1 MKIRIR
7 YTTQLRMALDVDS
20 EEADVPPGCTL
31 LDLLRQLRQRH
42 PDALSQYVLNAQD
55 ELQPSV
61 LLCIGDQHVG
71 GDLSESLQEGVE
83 VTILS
88 VISGG

>member
-1 MKIRIR
+1 MIIRIH
-7 YTTQLRMALDVDS
+7 YTTQLRMALGIDS
-20 EEADVPPGCTL
+20 EKVDVPRDSTL
-31 LDLLRQLRQRH
+31 LALLRQLRQQH
-42 PDALSQYVLNAQD
+42 PEALEQYVLNARN

-61 LLCIGDQHVG
+61 LLCVGDRHVG
-71 GDLSESLQEGVE
+71 SDLSVPLQEGEE

>member
-1 MKIRIR
+1 MIIRIH
-7 YTTQLRMALDVDS
+7 YTTQLRMALGIDS
-20 EEADVPPGCTL
+20 EDFEAPRDSTL
-31 LDLLRQLRQRH
+31 LELLQRLRQQH
-42 PDALSQYVLNAQD
+42 PEALEKYVLNARD

-61 LLCIGDQHVG
+61 LLCVGDRHVG
-71 GDLSESLQEGVE
+71 NDLSGPLQEGEE

>member
-1 MKIRIR
+1 MKINIR
-7 YTTQLRMALDVDS
+7 YTTQLRIALGIDS
-20 EEADVPPGCTL
+20 EEVVVPQACTL
-31 LDLLRQLRQRH
+31 LELLQQLKQRF
-42 PDALSQYVLNAQD
+42 PEALEQFVLSAQN

-61 LLCIGDQHVG
+61 LLCVDNQHVG
-71 GDLSESLQEGVE
+71 SDLSVVLHEGEE

>member
-1 MKIRIR
+1 MKINIR
-7 YTTQLRMALDVDS
+7 YTTQLRTALGIDS
-20 EEADVPPGCTL
+20 EEVVVPQVCTL
-31 LDLLRQLRQRH
+31 LELLQQLRQRF
-42 PDALSQYVLNAQD
+42 PEALEQFVLNAQN

-61 LLCIGDQHVG
+61 LLCVGDQHVG
-71 GDLSESLQEGVE
+71 SDLSVVLQEGQE